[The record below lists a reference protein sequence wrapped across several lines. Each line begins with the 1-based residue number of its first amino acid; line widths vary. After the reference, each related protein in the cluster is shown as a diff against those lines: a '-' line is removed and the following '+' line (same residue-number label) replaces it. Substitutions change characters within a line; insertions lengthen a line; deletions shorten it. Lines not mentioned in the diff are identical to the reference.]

1 MIIDTRAQFA
11 SAVAVNAV
19 AGTAL
24 IGSQYDLGVAANMD
38 SNELSLVIIVST
50 AIITG
55 GSAGTISFS
64 LASDTTAAISTSAAN
79 VHFTSMPFVTGASG
93 LPAGTVLAA
102 VRVPHGSGVLPA
114 YKRFLGILCT
124 IGTTTVTAGAIT
136 AFLTLDGARWTP
148 VAQAVN

>member
-24 IGSQYDLGVAANMD
+24 IGSQYDLGVAANLD
-38 SNELSLVIIVST
+38 TNELTLVIIVST

-55 GSAGTISFS
+55 GSAGTVSFS

-79 VHFTSMPFVTGASG
+79 IHFKTMDFVTGAAT
-93 LPAGTVLAA
+93 LPIGSVLAC

-124 IGTTTVTAGAIT
+124 TGTTTTTAGAIS
-136 AFLTLDGARWTP
+136 AFLTLDGARWAA